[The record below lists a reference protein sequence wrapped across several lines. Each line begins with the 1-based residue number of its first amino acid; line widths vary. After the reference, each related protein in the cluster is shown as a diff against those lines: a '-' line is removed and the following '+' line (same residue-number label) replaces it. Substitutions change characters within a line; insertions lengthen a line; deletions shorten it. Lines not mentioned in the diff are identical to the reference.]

1 MIATITIDANN
12 QSELV
17 NQLDQISASITC
29 GSIEDNELM
38 DGSYQIGETNIE
50 LELV

>member
-1 MIATITIDANN
+1 MIVTITLDANN
-12 QSELV
+12 DSELV

-38 DGSYQIGETNIE
+38 DGSYQVGETNIE

>member
-1 MIATITIDANN
+1 MIVTITLDANN
-12 QSELV
+12 DSELV

-29 GSIEDNELM
+29 GSIEDNKLM
-38 DGSYQIGETNIE
+38 DGSYQVGETNIE